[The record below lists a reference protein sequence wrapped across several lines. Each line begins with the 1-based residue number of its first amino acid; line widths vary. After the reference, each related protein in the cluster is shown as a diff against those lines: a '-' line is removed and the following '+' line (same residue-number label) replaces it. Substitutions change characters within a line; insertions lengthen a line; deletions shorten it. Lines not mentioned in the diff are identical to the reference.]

1 MRVISVVT
9 LGVSD
14 LERSTEF
21 YESIDFEKSNKSG
34 SSITWFRTGGTV
46 LALYPRHLLAE
57 DIGIPDTDSGFSG
70 ATFALC
76 LRSIEC
82 VDNFIEKVRSAGGRV
97 VKQPQ
102 HVFWG
107 GYSSYFADPDG
118 HFWEVAYNPFTPVDE
133 SGNLRI
139 DE

>member
-14 LERSTEF
+14 LEMSTEF
-21 YESIDFEKSNKSG
+21 YESIDFVKSNKSG

-57 DIGIPDTDSGFSG
+57 DIGIPDTGSGFSG

-76 LRSIEC
+76 LRSSEC

-118 HFWEVAYNPFTPVDE
+118 HYWEVAYNPFTPVDE